1 MDFRW
6 LEVRSEK
13 RGMGTAV
20 ETGGIY
26 VPGMLAGTKIRS
38 FRLTGTKE
46 ENRLWWILNG
56 KAWDSHFIL
65 LAIGK
70 H

>member
-1 MDFRW
+1 
-6 LEVRSEK
+6 
-13 RGMGTAV
+13 MGTAV